1 MITEIKLNNI
11 ATYTEETS
19 ISDLK
24 KVNFFFGSNGAGK
37 STLAKYLH
45 NISLDSEKQNINF
58 NSCNQ
63 TGYDNTNHQILVYD
77 EKFIERN
84 FINKDIQKGIFSL
97 NETNEEIDT
106 LISNEQSTLKLYE
119 NYLLEKIQKEKE
131 SIITKAEKAYNDL
144 KKYCFEERKNTINSF
159 LKIKDVFPYKQT
171 QNNFDKISIIYH
183 NNENLNSIAFEDL
196 VSEYKKYYEDDLKNI
211 GTNLSKNTY
220 KEIRSLELILS
231 ELLAEIIIGNEDV
244 DIAQIINGLNIRSWV
259 EQGITYLN
267 KDLEHQI
274 CPFCQN
280 KTVNKSLIDQ
290 FEKYFDENYKNKIN
304 QIEILKQQYENV
316 TGSFLSEIK
325 NVSDIFNVGNKA
337 SNLYSELKQI
347 FDNNIKNIE
356 LKMKSSNEKKDFSS
370 ILDFKNK
377 IVEINKSIFENNNN
391 FQNLEKN
398 KMDFEENIW
407 FYLVEKCE
415 IEINKYYTN
424 FDKYTEDYFF
434 ALKIED
440 NVNEVISKSRIKIEE
455 YKNQTITTKEAVD
468 KINIILKHSG
478 FQGFY
483 IEEKQM
489 ENNISQYY
497 LKRNDN
503 NDSLNVFKTLSE
515 GEKNFISFLYFFQ
528 LCLGTDNQENSAKKK
543 IIVIDDPV
551 SSLDSQVLFIVTT
564 LIHQL
569 IEKKG
574 KAERNNPQHLELK
587 NSNIEQVFIL
597 SHNIYFH
604 KEVSLHYRPICY
616 DKSFYF
622 IYKLN
627 NVTRIEHKGD
637 KNIVLNDYSLL
648 WSTLKDLKN
657 STDILQNVTI
667 CNTMRRILESYI
679 SFTRIG
685 KDNWDVLTNLSVEDP
700 KYIICS
706 ALISDINDGSHKIS
720 PLDNMYFQRIIN
732 INPQVLYESFELI
745 FREIAD
751 NHYEAM
757 IS

>member
-1 MITEIKLNNI
+1 MITEIILNNV
-11 ATYTEETS
+11 ATYTEETT

-45 NISLDSEKQNINF
+45 NINLDQEKQNINF

-63 TGYDNTNHQILVYD
+63 TGYDDTNHQILVYD

-84 FINKDIQKGIFSL
+84 FIDKDIQKGIFSL

-119 NYLLEKIQKEKE
+119 DYLREKIQKEKE
-131 SIITKAEKAYNDL
+131 NIIKKTEKTYNDL
-144 KKYCFEERKNTINSF
+144 KKYCFEERKNAINSF
-159 LKIKDVFPYKQT
+159 LRIKEAFPYKQT
-171 QNNFDKISIIYH
+171 QNNFDKISNILQ
-183 NNENLNSIAFEDL
+183 NNENLNSITFEEL
-196 VSEYKKYYEDDLKNI
+196 VSDYKKYYEDDLKNI
-211 GTNLSKNTY
+211 NANISKNTY
-220 KEIRSLELILS
+220 KEIRTLELILR
-231 ELLAEIIIGNEDV
+231 ELLDEIIIGNDDV
-244 DIAQIINGLNIRSWV
+244 DIAKIINDLNIKSWV

-267 KDLEHQI
+267 KDLENQI

-280 KTVNKSLIDQ
+280 ETINKSLIDQ
-290 FEKYFDENYKNKIN
+290 FEKYFDENYKNKIS
-304 QIEILKQQYENV
+304 QIETLKHQYENI
-316 TGSFLSEIK
+316 TGLFLNEIK
-325 NVSDIFNVGNKA
+325 NVSDTFNIGNKA
-337 SNLYSELKQI
+337 SNLYTELKQI
-347 FDNNIKNIE
+347 FDDNIKSIE
-356 LKMKSSNEKKDFSS
+356 LKITSSNEKKGFFS

-377 IVEINKSIFENNNN
+377 IAEINKSIFENNTN

-398 KMDFEENIW
+398 RALFEDNIW
-407 FYLVEKCE
+407 FYLVEKCKV
-415 IEINKYYTN
+415 EINNYYIN
-424 FDKYTEDYFF
+424 LDKYSEDYFF
-434 ALKIED
+434 TLKIED
-440 NVNEVISKSRIKIEE
+440 NVNEVISNSKIKIEE
-455 YKNQTITTKEAVD
+455 YKNQTVTTKEAVD
-468 KINIILKHSG
+468 KINLILKNSG
-478 FQGFY
+478 FHGFN
-483 IEEKQM
+483 IEEKQL

-497 LKRNDN
+497 LKRNN
-503 NDSLNVFKTLSE
+503 NNNSSNVFKTLSE

-528 LCLGTDNQENSAKKK
+528 LCLGTDNQENSSKKK

-574 KAERNNPQHLELK
+574 KSEKNNPQHLELK
-587 NSNIEQVFIL
+587 NPNIQQVFIL

-627 NVTRIEHKGD
+627 NVTKIEHKGD

-648 WSTLKDLKN
+648 WSTLKDLKSN
-657 STDILQNVTI
+657 TDVVQNITI
-667 CNTMRRILESYI
+667 CNTMRRILESYV

-685 KDNWDVLTNLSVEDP
+685 KDNWDVLTNLSIEDP

-706 ALISDINDGSHKIS
+706 ALISDMNDGSHKVS
-720 PLDNMYFQRIIN
+720 PLDDMYFQRVVN
-732 INPQVLYESFELI
+732 INPQILYDSFELV
-745 FREIAD
+745 FKEIAYS
-751 NHYEAM
+751 HYEAM
-757 IS
+757 MS

>member
-1 MITEIKLNNI
+1 MITEIKLNNV
-11 ATYTEETS
+11 ATYTDEIS

-119 NYLLEKIQKEKE
+119 DYLRENILNEKE
-131 SIITKAEKAYNDL
+131 SIIKKVEKAYSDL
-144 KKYCFEERKNTINSF
+144 KKYCFEERKNAINSF
-159 LKIKDVFPYKQT
+159 LRIKDVFPYKQT
-171 QNNFDKISIIYH
+171 QNNFDKIFNILQNS
-183 NNENLNSIAFEDL
+183 ENPNSVTFEDL
-196 VSEYKKYYEDDLKNI
+196 VSDYKKYYEDDLKNI
-211 GTNLSKNTY
+211 DTNITKNKY
-220 KEIRSLELILS
+220 KEIRALELELG
-231 ELLAEIIIGNEDV
+231 ELLDEIIIGNDDV
-244 DIAQIINGLNIRSWV
+244 DIAQIINDLNIKSWV

-267 KDLEHQI
+267 KDLENQI

-280 KTVNKSLIDQ
+280 ETVNKSLIYQ
-290 FEKYFDENYKNKIN
+290 FEKYFDEYYKNKIN
-304 QIEILKQQYENV
+304 QIETLKQKYNSI
-316 TGSFLSEIK
+316 TGLFLAELK
-325 NVSDIFNVGNKA
+325 NVSDTFNIGNKA
-337 SNLYSELKQI
+337 SNLYNELKQI
-347 FDNNIKNIE
+347 FDDNIKNIE
-356 LKMKSSNEKKDFSS
+356 LKIRFSNEKKSFSS

-377 IVEINKSIFENNNN
+377 IVEINKSIFENNTD

-398 KMDFEENIW
+398 KVAFEKNIW
-407 FYLVEKCE
+407 FYLGEKCSV
-415 IEINKYYTN
+415 EINNYYIN
-424 FDKYTEDYFF
+424 FDNYAEDYFF
-434 ALKIED
+434 TLKIED
-440 NVNEVISKSRIKIEE
+440 SVNEVLSNSRIKIEE
-455 YKNQTITTKEAVD
+455 YKNQTVTTKEAVD
-468 KINIILKHSG
+468 KINIILKYSG
-478 FQGFY
+478 FQGFN
-483 IEEKQM
+483 IEEKQI

-497 LKRNDN
+497 LKRNNN
-503 NDSLNVFKTLSE
+503 NDSSSVFKTLSE

-528 LCLGTDNQENSAKKK
+528 LCLGTDNQENSIKKK

-574 KAERNNPQHLELK
+574 NAQKNNPQHLELK
-587 NSNIEQVFIL
+587 NPNIQQVFIL

-604 KEVSLHYRPICY
+604 KEVSLLYRPICY

-627 NVTRIEHKGD
+627 NVTKIEHKGD
-637 KNIVLNDYSLL
+637 KNIVLNDYSLM
-648 WSTLKDLKN
+648 WNTLKDLKSN
-657 STDILQNVTI
+657 TDVVQNITI
-667 CNTMRRILESYI
+667 CNTMRRILESYV
-679 SFTRIG
+679 SFTKIG
-685 KDNWDVLTNLSVEDP
+685 KDNWNILTNLSIEDP
-700 KYIICS
+700 KYVICS
-706 ALISDINDGSHKIS
+706 ALISDMHDGSHKVS
-720 PLDNMYFQRIIN
+720 VLDDMYFQRVVN
-732 INPQVLYESFELI
+732 INPQILYESFELV
-745 FREIAD
+745 FKEIAD
-751 NHYEAM
+751 SHYEAM
-757 IS
+757 MS